1 MKRLWKPR
9 NNRRLQSSLVI
20 DFLLFM
26 LFVIVLFVALQG
38 LISLGK
44 APTSLNDRKVV
55 PELKVAA
62 RDYIADWQQ
71 GGGTE
76 LDGLFQS
83 EGWIEILDEQ
93 RHVEQVVGDK
103 KDTIFYYSQE
113 GLYDLLGNS
122 RDQGYYYSMS
132 VVEDSEKIIRYIVV
146 KIPRNL
152 VSISVYDS
160 QLAIQP
166 PNPIPFYVLLFIA
179 SIILLV
185 FGYSYWIARR
195 IQKPLDS
202 ILQGLNEMIAGNY
215 SKRLSISAEK
225 EFMLIEERF
234 NYMADVIETTT
245 FEKRIA
251 QESKQRLMM
260 DLSHDLKTPI
270 TSIHGYAQA
279 LVEGRGEDRDRQK
292 KYLTYIYKKSI
303 QVAQLIQNM
312 LELFKVDMPDFKPEV
327 ERREIGEFLRERLAD
342 VYGEVEQKDFL
353 LNVSIPPHDVFA
365 QYDPE
370 LLSRVIQN
378 LISNALSYNPKGTHL
393 RVELFDH
400 EQDVSIEI
408 ADTGKGIPKEL
419 WTTIFDPFVRGDQA
433 RTHTGG
439 TGLGLAI
446 ALKNTEKMGG
456 TLTLRSEGSESS
468 IFTIHLIH

>member
-1 MKRLWKPR
+1 MP
-9 NNRRLQSSLVI
+9 Q
-20 DFLLFM
+20 
-26 LFVIVLFVALQG
+26 
-38 LISLGK
+38 
-44 APTSLNDRKVV
+44 NDRKAD
-55 PELKVAA
+55 PELKLAA
-62 RDYIADWQQ
+62 REYISDWRK

-76 LDGLFQS
+76 LDRLLQS

-93 RHVEQVVGDK
+93 RQVEQVVGDK
-103 KDTIFYYSQE
+103 KDAVLFYSQD

-122 RDQGYYYSMS
+122 RDQEYYYSMA
-132 VVEDSEKIIRYIVV
+132 VLEDSENLKSYIVI
-146 KIPRNL
+146 KLPRDL
-152 VSISVYDS
+152 VSISVHGSEPDTPLS
-160 QLAIQP
+160 NA
-166 PNPIPFYVLLFIA
+166 IPFYVLLFIA

-185 FGYSYWIARR
+185 FGYSYWIASR
-195 IQKPLDS
+195 IQRPLDS

-215 SKRLSISAEK
+215 SKRLSITAEK

-251 QESKQRLMM
+251 QESKQRLIM

-279 LVEGRGEDRDRQK
+279 LVEGRGEDRERQK
-292 KYLTYIYKKSI
+292 KYLTYIFNKST

-312 LELFKVDMPDFKPEV
+312 LELFKVDTPDFKPEV

-353 LNVSIPPHDVFA
+353 LHVSIPSHDVFA

-378 LISNALSYNPKGTHL
+378 LASNALSYNPKGTHL

-400 EQDVSIEI
+400 EQGVSIEI
-408 ADTGKGIPKEL
+408 ADTGQGIPREL
-419 WTTIFDPFVRGDQA
+419 WTTIFDPFVRGDLA

-456 TLTLRSEGSESS
+456 SLTLRSEGSEAS
-468 IFTIHLIH
+468 IFTIHLLK